1 MESSSNYLYEF
12 FVSWFYYSKNPGFI
26 CDNLPISELYD
37 WECSFLEKSQNCQMF
52 KNHKHACVYKRFFR
66 ANITQW
72 VKTFLKSQLI
82 SIVQTIVYSQK
93 TIVLSHETI
102 FRIPWTMG
110 TIVESSEDIVY
121 NP

>member
-1 MESSSNYLYEF
+1 MN
-12 FVSWFYYSKNPGFI
+12 FVPWFYYSKSF
-26 CDNLPISELYD
+26 CDTLPISELYD

-52 KNHKHACVYKRFFR
+52 KNHNHFIMRVCMRGFFR
-66 ANITQW
+66 ANISQW

-93 TIVLSHETI
+93 TIVLSQETI

-110 TIVESSEDIVY
+110 TTVESSEDIVY